1 MCNIFGK
8 ELYDKCIYT
17 HCKVFSTNTFRN
29 ELVRL
34 EYSIF
39 NNDYCVAEKE
49 YAKKQLMN
57 SDKNNF
63 QTFFEEYL

>member
-17 HCKVFSTNTFRN
+17 HCKVFSPNTFRN

-39 NNDYCVAEKE
+39 NNDCVAEKE

>member
-49 YAKKQLMN
+49 YAKNN
-57 SDKNNF
+57 S
-63 QTFFEEYL
+63 